1 MAVTMLDIAK
11 RLDLSAATVSRVLS
25 GKGAGF
31 ISSIT
36 RDRVMHAAKE
46 MGYRPNRVAQG
57 LVSGKTR
64 VIALWVRNPDAP
76 YYAGILRSVQEL
88 ATDHGYEMILSG
100 YRDEGEEVLP
110 DSIAEHDL
118 RSWPVDGVIAADCPL
133 RVQRYRD
140 ANPNTPVVAI
150 STDEGLE
157 VDSVTFDQVAGIQE
171 AMQHLFEI
179 GCRKPVHMS
188 ALFAVPQVARERK
201 RVFEEACAKAG
212 IAGKIVTAKDES
224 RAAAREQVKKLWH
237 EGGGDALFCINDD
250 VAIGAYRGLRDL
262 GVKVGEEVALVGVD
276 NIPDAAYIDP
286 DLTSVRQPVE
296 EMCRRA
302 WDLLN
307 RRWEEPTADIVHES
321 LKPTLVTRDSTKRF
335 KRK

>member
-31 ISSIT
+31 ISSQT
-36 RDRVMHAAKE
+36 RDRVMHAAKQ

-118 RSWPVDGVIAADCPL
+118 RSWPVDGVIAADCPM
-133 RVQRYRD
+133 RVQRYRE
-140 ANPNTPVVAI
+140 ANPSTPIVAI
-150 STDEGLE
+150 STDEGQD
-157 VDSVTFDQVAGIQE
+157 VDSVTFDPASGIE
-171 AMQHLFEI
+171 DAMRHMFEI
-179 GCRKPVHMS
+179 GCKRPAHLT
-188 ALFAVPQVARERK
+188 ALYSVSRVARQRR
-201 RVFEEACAKAG
+201 RVFEEACERAG
-212 IAGKIVTAKDES
+212 IAGRVVTAKDES
-224 RAAAREQVKKLWH
+224 RGMAREQVKRLWN
-237 EGGGDALFCINDD
+237 EGGTDGLLCINDD
-250 VAIGAYRGLRDL
+250 VAIGAYRGLRDI
-262 GVKVGEEVALVGVD
+262 GVKVGEDVALIGVD
-276 NIPDAAYIDP
+276 DIPVAAYLDP
-286 DLTSVRQPVE
+286 DLTTVRQPVE

-307 RRWEEPTADIVHES
+307 RRWEEPTAEIAHET
-321 LKPTLVTRDSTKRF
+321 LRPTLVVRDSTKQF
-335 KRK
+335 LRK

>member
-36 RDRVMHAAKE
+36 RDRVKDAARE

-76 YYAGILRSVQEL
+76 YYTGILRSVQDL
-88 ATDHGYEMILSG
+88 ATSQGYEMILSG

-133 RVQRYRD
+133 RVQKYRE

-150 STDEGLE
+150 STDEGLD
-157 VDSVTFDQVAGIQE
+157 VDSVTFDQVAGIE
-171 AMQHLFEI
+171 DAMRHLFEI
-179 GCRKPVHMS
+179 GCRKPVHMT
-188 ALFAVPQVARERK
+188 ALFAVPQVARERR

-212 IAGKIVTAKDES
+212 VAGKVVVAKDES
-224 RAAAREQVKKLWH
+224 RAAAREQVKKMWR
-237 EGGGDALFCINDD
+237 EGATDAIFCINDD
-250 VAIGAYRGLRDL
+250 AAIGAYRGLRDL
-262 GVKVGEEVALVGVD
+262 GVKVGEDVALVGVD
-276 NIPDAAYIDP
+276 DIPDAAYLDA
-286 DLTSVRQPVE
+286 DLTTVRQPVQ
-296 EMCRRA
+296 EMCQKA

-307 RRWEEPTADIVHES
+307 RRWESPTTEVVHES
-321 LKPTLVTRDSTKRF
+321 LKPTLVVRDSTKRF
-335 KRK
+335 KKK